1 MKTLVKTK
9 PEEFGIEKSKAEN
22 LTKGLSPILE
32 EREFLIQEFKDILD
46 LEISEDNKPKFK
58 GLRLKIVK
66 NRTQGI
72 NKWHKTSK
80 EFFLAGGRFVD
91 AIKNKEIQVNE
102 EMESKLLDAEKH
114 FDNIEKER
122 LDRLQK
128 KRAELLSEYVEDA
141 SIMKL
146 SEMEEDVWDA
156 YLSTK
161 KKNYLDKIE
170 AEKKAEAER
179 IEEARL
185 DKIENN
191 RRFEIAP
198 FAQFNEGNKDLR
210 KMEDSEYNKLLKS
223 LKDAKKEYEIQ
234 QEEQRKENER
244 LKKEREAENKRRKE
258 EEEKRKAIE
267 EERLK
272 KEKAEAKRIADEQA
286 KKQAEHDAQLKKERE
301 VREKLERE
309 EVERKKLEA
318 DSLAKE
324 KELKEKLEKAP
335 VKDKL
340 NKWVEDFE
348 LPETSVDNDVSNEI
362 KSKFDS
368 FKKWSINQVNNL

>member
-1 MKTLVKTK
+1 MQTLVKTK

-32 EREFLIQEFKDILD
+32 EREVLIQDFKGVSD
-46 LEISEDNKPKFK
+46 LEICEDNIPKFK
-58 GLRLKIVK
+58 ELRLKIVK

-72 NKWHKTSK
+72 NKWHKSSK

-114 FDNIEKER
+114 FENIEKER
-122 LDRLQK
+122 LDRLQN
-128 KRAELLSEYVEDA
+128 KRAEILSKYVEDA
-141 SIMKL
+141 SLMKL

-161 KKNYLDKIE
+161 KKLHLDRIE

-179 IEEARL
+179 IENERL
-185 DKIENN
+185 DKIEND
-191 RRFEIAP
+191 RRFEIAQY
-198 FAQFNEGNKDLR
+198 AQFYNGDSDLR
-210 KMEDSEYNKLLKS
+210 NMSDKDYNALKLSLEKAEKDYESERLKIR
-223 LKDAKKEYEIQ
+223 E
-234 QEEQRKENER
+234 ENER

-258 EEEKRKAIE
+258 EEEKRKSIE
-267 EERLK
+267 QERLK
-272 KEKAEAKRIADEQA
+272 KEK
-286 KKQAEHDAQLKKERE
+286 
-301 VREKLERE
+301 
-309 EVERKKLEA
+309 
-318 DSLAKE
+318 
-324 KELKEKLEKAP
+324 ELKEQLEKAP
-335 VKDKL
+335 IKDKL
-340 NKWVEDFE
+340 NRWVEDFE
-348 LPETSVDNDVSNEI
+348 LPETSVDNDVSKEI